1 MKTSSPNLYSIKEK
15 LEELKSNFEDYE
27 YYIPHL
33 WLDETSNTSNPV
45 KINPVE
51 YFLDKIEKILE
62 ISKHYKKSKFHLEDS
77 IIYNSFV
84 RLNTAFDYT
93 QFSANQEQKDYPFR
107 FSGSFLKTIALIP
120 YYKSLGVDFLYLL
133 PITKIGIAGRKGN
146 MGSPYAIQ
154 NHFEFDENLSEPFLD
169 LPVDVQFAALV
180 EACHLAG
187 IKVVLEFVLR
197 TASLDSDLIP
207 EHPDWFYWIK
217 SNNDGAFYPPSFEDD
232 VIAALKENIERKD
245 FTDLP
250 SPSEDYRSKFM
261 SPPDKIIKRGDSYI
275 GLYPDGTEGIVPNA
289 FADWPPDDNQPLWS
303 DVTYFKMFSHPDY
316 NYMAYNTIRMYDD
329 ELNQKKYA
337 NTELWEYL
345 ENVVPNYIDK
355 FGIDGI
361 MLDMGHAL
369 PDLLLKRIIGRI
381 RAKKPDF
388 LLFEENFNISEESKL
403 IGYDAVVGYMPFD
416 MHRPEKLY
424 EIFKRYEAKDF
435 PINFFGTAENHN
447 TPRAASRFND
457 MNYSKMTYLINCLFP
472 AITFIHN
479 GFELGEVKPVNTGL
493 DFTDE
498 EIEEYKPEEL
508 PLFSYSELNWLNKE
522 NIIDYIREVNLLKET
537 SDLSK
542 LKIEKTEE
550 GLKIMNEDYFFFLKN
565 NSVKFFL

>member
-1 MKTSSPNLYSIKEK
+1 MQKECPNLYLIKSK
-15 LEELKSNFEDYE
+15 LESL
-27 YYIPHL
+27 
-33 WLDETSNTSNPV
+33 
-45 KINPVE
+45 
-51 YFLDKIEKILE
+51 
-62 ISKHYKKSKFHLEDS
+62 KSKFDNYEYFVPSLWINSDNKEVNSVKIRPIDYFLNKIEEIEELSTDYDYSSTQKPIEES

-93 QFSANQEQKDYPFR
+93 RFSANQEQIELQFR
-107 FSGSFLKTIALIP
+107 VSGTFLKTLALIP
-120 YYKSLGVDFLYLL
+120 YYKSLGTDILYLL

-146 MGSPYAIQ
+146 LGSPYAIK
-154 NHFEFDENLSEPFLD
+154 NHFEFDENLSESFLD
-169 LPVDVQFAALV
+169 LPVEVQFAALV

-217 SNNDGAFYPPSFEDD
+217 SNNDGDFQPPAFEDD
-232 VIAALKENIERKD
+232 VIIALKEKIERKD

-250 SPSEDYRSKFM
+250 SPSEDYRSKFLP
-261 SPPDKIIKRGDSYI
+261 PPDKVIKRGDSYI
-275 GLYPDGTEGIVPNA
+275 GLYEDGTEGIVPNA

-303 DVTYFKMFSHPDY
+303 DVTYFKMFSHPNY

-329 ELNQKKYA
+329 ELNQEKYSNA
-337 NTELWEYL
+337 ELWEYL
-345 ENVVPNYIDK
+345 ENVVPNYIEK

-381 RAKKPDF
+381 RTEKPDF
-388 LLFEENFNISEESKL
+388 LLFEENFNITAESKE
-403 IGYDAVVGYMPFD
+403 IGYDAVAGYMPFD

-424 EIFKRYEAKDF
+424 EIFKRYEQKDF

-457 MNYSKMTYLINCLFP
+457 INYSKMTYLINWLLP

-493 DFTDE
+493 DFSDE
-498 EIEEYKPEEL
+498 EIEKYKPEEL
-508 PLFSYSELNWLNKE
+508 PLFSYSELNWLNKD
-522 NIIDYIREVNLLKET
+522 NIIDFIREVNQLKDT

-550 GLKIMNEDYFFFLKN
+550 GMMIKFGEFSYILKN
-565 NSVKFFL
+565 GI

>member
-1 MKTSSPNLYSIKEK
+1 MQKECPNLYLIK
-15 LEELKSNFEDYE
+15 S
-27 YYIPHL
+27 
-33 WLDETSNTSNPV
+33 
-45 KINPVE
+45 
-51 YFLDKIEKILE
+51 KIESL
-62 ISKHYKKSKFHLEDS
+62 KSKFDNYEFHVPSLWINPDSKEVNSVKICPISYFLNKIEEIDKLSESYEDKSAQKPLEDS

-93 QFSANQEQKDYPFR
+93 RFSTNQDQMEFPFR
-107 FSGSFLKTIALIP
+107 VSGTFLKTLALIP
-120 YYKSLGVDFLYLL
+120 YYKSLGTDILYLL
-133 PITKIGIAGRKGN
+133 PITKIGKSGRKGN
-146 MGSPYAIQ
+146 LGSPYAIQ

-169 LPVDVQFAALV
+169 LPVEVQFAALV
-180 EACHLAG
+180 EVCHLAG

-217 SNNDGAFYPPSFEDD
+217 SNNEGAFHPPAFEDD
-232 VIAALKENIERKD
+232 VITALKEKIERKD
-245 FTDLP
+245 FSDLP
-250 SPSEDYRSKFM
+250 SPTEDYKGKFLP
-261 SPPDKIIKRGDSYI
+261 SPNKVIKRGDSYI
-275 GLYPDGTEGIVPNA
+275 GLYKDGTEGIVPNA

-329 ELNQKKYA
+329 ELNQEKYA

-345 ENVVPNYIDK
+345 ENVIPHYIEK

-381 RAKKPDF
+381 RAEKPDF
-388 LLFEENFNISEESKL
+388 LLFEENFNITAESKE
-403 IGYDAVVGYMPFD
+403 IGYDAVAGYIPFD

-457 MNYSKMTYLINCLFP
+457 INYPKMTYLINRLFP

-479 GFELGEVKPVNTGL
+479 GFELGELKPVNTGL

-498 EIEEYKPEEL
+498 EIEKYKPEEL

-522 NIIDYIREVNLLKET
+522 NIIDFIKEVNKLKDK
-537 SDLSK
+537 SDLSE

-550 GLKIMNEDYFFFLKN
+550 GLLVKYGEFNCILKGE
-565 NSVKFFL
+565 K